1 MSGQS
6 VRIRYV
12 NHRGEEAVRE
22 IIPREI
28 RFGSTTWHPVE
39 QWLMEALDVD
49 KARFRTFAMA
59 GIKEWGVAD
68 NPPSPEKQGAG

>member
-1 MSGQS
+1 
-6 VRIRYV
+6 
-12 NHRGEEAVRE
+12 
-22 IIPREI
+22 
-28 RFGSTTWHPVE
+28 
-39 QWLMEALDVD
+39 VD